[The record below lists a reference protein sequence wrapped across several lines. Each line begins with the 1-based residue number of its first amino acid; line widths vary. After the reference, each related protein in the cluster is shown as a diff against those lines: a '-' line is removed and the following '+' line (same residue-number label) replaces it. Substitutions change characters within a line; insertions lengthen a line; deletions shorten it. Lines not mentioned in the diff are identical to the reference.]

1 MKLLFLFLTFLITI
15 TPLTLSNDEID
26 QAELEF
32 LDKVEKDYNSY
43 LIYDT
48 INQNEFNIIIVKGIY
63 NNNSSYGLFFLSK
76 ESGNYHLVLETE
88 GNSFV
93 LNKDGIGYSAIA
105 IKADIDYK
113 ISIYDKDNK
122 KIDFEKIELKKF
134 NKEDLE
140 ENTLTP
146 GLGRGTKFSVLSPNK
161 TRLPFL
167 PVLLVTLTS
176 LITLVGCTLLVLF
189 VLKKGFFNKEKRK
202 EGVISM
208 RDIYEAGTNDQNGD
222 GIYFEDVEMN
232 ENQVDE
238 EDEEDIKYPDTPSTV
253 IPVINPNKRDDEE
266 EVSSVI
272 SDVKGYLIDLGYIT
286 DYKSLS
292 EEEKN
297 KIMMELIKLKND
309 NQISMDD
316 YYKETYEL
324 WKK

>member
-15 TPLTLSNDEID
+15 SPCSLSNEDID
-26 QAELEF
+26 KGELAF
-32 LDKVEKDYNSY
+32 LDKVEKNYNSY
-43 LIYDT
+43 IIYDT
-48 INQNEFNIIIVKGIY
+48 IEQSEFNLIIVKGIY
-63 NNNSSYGLFFLSK
+63 NNTGSYGLYFIAK
-76 ESGNYHLVLETE
+76 DNNYHLVLETE
-88 GNSFV
+88 SSSFL

-105 IKADIDYK
+105 VKADINYTVN
-113 ISIYDKDNK
+113 IYDKDNNK
-122 KIDFEKIELKKF
+122 LNIGKIELNKF
-134 NKEDLE
+134 NKTDFDE
-140 ENTLTP
+140 TSATA
-146 GLGRGTKFSVLSPNK
+146 GLGHGNNFSVLSPVR

-167 PVLLVTLTS
+167 PVLLVTFSS
-176 LITLVGCTLLVLF
+176 LILVIGLVILLLF
-189 VLKKGFFNKEKRK
+189 IFKKGFFNKEKRK

-222 GIYFEDVEMN
+222 GIYFDDLDQNNIIE
-232 ENQVDE
+232 ENSESE
-238 EDEEDIKYPDTPSTV
+238 EINYPDTPSTV
-253 IPVINPNKRDDEE
+253 IPLINPNKRDEDDE
-266 EVSSVI
+266 STSKI
-272 SDVKGYLIDLGYIT
+272 SDVKMYLSDLGYIT